1 MLEAEKYYRKF
12 KLNIARFVTRNF
24 FWVSLSSL
32 LEGIFNS
39 SPKTESSALEGEI
52 TFNHNYSFR
61 AVVIIGATI
70 DVAVDAIVVGGITAD
85 GLTADLAAK
94 LFRALSLL
102 E

>member
-1 MLEAEKYYRKF
+1 MKKG
-12 KLNIARFVTRNF
+12 T
-24 FWVSLSSL
+24 
-32 LEGIFNS
+32 
-39 SPKTESSALEGEI
+39 I

-70 DVAVDAIVVGGITAD
+70 DAAVDAVVAVVGGITAD
-85 GLTADLAAK
+85 GLTADFAAK